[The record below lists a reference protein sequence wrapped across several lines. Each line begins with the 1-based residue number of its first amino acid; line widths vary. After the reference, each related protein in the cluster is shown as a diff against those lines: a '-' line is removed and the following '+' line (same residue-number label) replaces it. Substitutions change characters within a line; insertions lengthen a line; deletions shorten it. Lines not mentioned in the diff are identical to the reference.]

1 MHRLSILL
9 LVAAVT
15 LSLTLPTFAM
25 EDSNEELELASQYLS
40 SRGIMVG
47 DGEGNMNFDG
57 PLTRAHLATILSR
70 IHGEH
75 ELVEN
80 NQEFYVAQCKFLDV
94 PDWAKQYVGYCSYH
108 GLMVGYGGNLFGAE
122 DYVTPAAA
130 CTVILRYLAL
140 PEIEWDYTNACN
152 TACDLGLSSPAVSQK
167 VAISRGDLALMLYR
181 ALTWSNS
188 HEPDD
193 STEESVSISSY
204 KGTTLEVGARSGLI
218 VSPAE
223 EVNELVSSNPDVIA
237 VEQVSGNWVAVA
249 KSPGFARIF
258 AVTADG
264 ERGNLVMIVP
274 ADTGGLTESETGTDY
289 SDNLEIREEILA
301 LVNQVRQ
308 EYGLSVAP
316 ADQSLMEAAQDYA
329 TRRNTWHD
337 SQEECE
343 LVLAHGYPHGFNC
356 NLTVFT
362 GVPLEEVARTAVDN
376 WCNSPGHLQA
386 MIDPKADIYQCL
398 LQGDTEEAAR
408 YCEDLRTP
416 VREISQTVW
425 TGDKA
430 LDYLISSKLALAEQE
445 HIKTKVNI
453 EYPHNTNIRSVD
465 LTTILGN
472 LLDNALEAAQAAP
485 DGLRFLNL
493 TIRRI
498 NAMLIIKVENGYGH
512 DLKRED
518 GKLLTTKSDRAFH
531 GWGLK
536 SVQTAADRYDGT
548 ISTDDKDGI
557 FQSVVTLSFQ
567 AIKTK

>member
-25 EDSNEELELASQYLS
+25 EDSIEELELASQYLS
-40 SRGIMVG
+40 SRVIMVG
-47 DGEGNMNFDG
+47 EGEGNMNFDG

-223 EVNELVSSNPDVIA
+223 AVNDLVSSNPDVIA
-237 VEQVSGNWVAVA
+237 VEQVSGYWVAVA

-264 ERGNLVMIVP
+264 ERGNLVMIVS

-386 MIDPKADIYQCL
+386 MIDPKADSL
-398 LQGDTEEAAR
+398 GVGVER
-408 YCEDLRTP
+408 YKVVTY
-416 VREISQTVW
+416 W
-425 TGDKA
+425 
-430 LDYLISSKLALAEQE
+430 YLFVGMS
-445 HIKTKVNI
+445 
-453 EYPHNTNIRSVD
+453 
-465 LTTILGN
+465 
-472 LLDNALEAAQAAP
+472 
-485 DGLRFLNL
+485 
-493 TIRRI
+493 
-498 NAMLIIKVENGYGH
+498 
-512 DLKRED
+512 
-518 GKLLTTKSDRAFH
+518 
-531 GWGLK
+531 
-536 SVQTAADRYDGT
+536 GT
-548 ISTDDKDGI
+548 INPYS
-557 FQSVVTLSFQ
+557 
-567 AIKTK
+567 